1 MHLIGLINNMSDL
14 FRVGDLLITHKSYH
28 PTQYYYCKIINI
40 TDSSGTS
47 YSDYDII
54 TGNGDLNSK
63 VKIDLLAI
71 GIGTDNETE
80 IEELDE
86 KIIITGLDPHNV
98 HLRNPY
104 KQIKKCKSEIDKH
117 NKNINFFE
125 RNKNII
131 ELRNEKID
139 KILGESYP

>member
-1 MHLIGLINNMSDL
+1 MTDL
-14 FRVGDLLITHKSYH
+14 FRVGDLVITHKSYH

-40 TDSSGTS
+40 KDSSGTS

-54 TGNGDLNSK
+54 TGRGDMNSK
-63 VKIDLLAI
+63 ITLDLLVL
-71 GIGTDNETE
+71 GIETDNETE

-86 KIIITGLDPHNV
+86 KIIIPGLNPHNV

-104 KQIKKCKSEIDKH
+104 KEIKKCESQIV
-117 NKNINFFE
+117 KNNRNISFFE

-131 ELRNEKID
+131 ELRDEKID